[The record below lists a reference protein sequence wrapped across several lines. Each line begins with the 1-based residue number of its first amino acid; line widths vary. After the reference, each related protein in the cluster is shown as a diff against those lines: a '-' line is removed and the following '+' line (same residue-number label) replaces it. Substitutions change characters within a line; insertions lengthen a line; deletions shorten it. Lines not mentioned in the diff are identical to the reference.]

1 MKSSKKSY
9 IKMLEKILE
18 ELKRTTVSEER
29 KIILQKKVNKYKK
42 FLI

>member
-18 ELKRTTVSEER
+18 ELKAGPVGEER
-29 KIILQKKVNKYKK
+29 RAVLEKKVSKYKK
-42 FLI
+42 FLT